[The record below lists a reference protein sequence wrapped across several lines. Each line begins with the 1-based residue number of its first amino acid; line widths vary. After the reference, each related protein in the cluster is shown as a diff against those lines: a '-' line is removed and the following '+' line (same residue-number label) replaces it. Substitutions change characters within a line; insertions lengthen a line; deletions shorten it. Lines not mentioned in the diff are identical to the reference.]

1 MKSLKKFL
9 FKLILNNKY
18 IKIKTKSF
26 YLTLLNALNFGQCK
40 KLIITAK

>member
-18 IKIKTKSF
+18 IKIKTKSLN
-26 YLTLLNALNFGQCK
+26 LTLLNALNLRQCK
-40 KLIITAK
+40 KTNNNC